1 MVLERPLNAINLF
14 AGAGGFSLA
23 AQEVGIKIRAS
34 VEIDKNACETY
45 FKNFIESRKNAPDL
59 INDDINNLKPSEFI
73 KKVGLLK
80 NECEI
85 LIGGPPCQGFSTH
98 RIKDAGINDPRNKL
112 LIRYFDFVKT
122 IQPKAFVIENV
133 TGLLWKR
140 HAEYLGEFLN
150 LARKSNYIIYGPT
163 KLNAKDYG
171 VPQNRNRVFIVGI
184 RSNLNIELNWPPKQ
198 SHFNPNSDE
207 VKKMGLPSWKISS
220 LVFEKSLRKDD
231 PNAIHMNHS
240 DELIEVFNSTPQNGG
255 SRFQSNRT
263 LKCHKTHNGHKDV
276 YGRINLNKPG
286 PTMTTGCVNPSKGRF
301 LHPTKNH
308 GICLRE
314 AARFQSFP
322 DDFIFYGGLMA
333 CSTQIGNAVP
343 LELGKAVLK
352 VIVKALNTVK
362 FNMNEISKEMDE

>member
-1 MVLERPLNAINLF
+1 MVLKRPLNAINLF

-23 AQEVGIKIRAS
+23 AREVNINIKAA

-45 FKNFIESRKNAPDL
+45 FKNFIDGRKNAPIL
-59 INDDINNLKPSEFI
+59 INEDINNLNPYEFA
-73 KKVGLLK
+73 KKIGFK
-80 NECEI
+80 NNDCDI

-98 RIKDAGINDPRNKL
+98 RIKDAGVNDPRNKL

-122 IQPKAFVIENV
+122 LQPKAFVIENV
-133 TGLLWKR
+133 TGLLWRR
-140 HAEYLGEFLN
+140 HVEYLEKFLI
-150 LARKSNYIIYGPT
+150 LARKSNYTIYGPT

-171 VPQNRNRVFIVGI
+171 VPQNRNRIFIVGI
-184 RSNLNIELNWPPKQ
+184 HSNLQTELNWPPKRT
-198 SHFNPNSDE
+198 HFNPNSDE
-207 VKKMGLPSWKISS
+207 VKKKCLPSWKTASI
-220 LVFEKSLRKDD
+220 VFEKPLKNND

-240 DELIEVFNSTPQNGG
+240 TELIDVFKSTPENGG

-343 LELGKAVLK
+343 PELGKAVLK